1 MNKEKVVENLKK
13 AIEHLENGENLRA
26 DYLLAEV
33 EIKKALAELAV
44 RTK

>member
-1 MNKEKVVENLKK
+1 MNKKQVIENLKN
-13 AIEHLENGENLRA
+13 AIKHLENGENLLA
-26 DYLLAEV
+26 DYILAEV